1 MYCQICGSP
10 GVAGA
15 SQCAICGGALAA
27 EPLAEATL
35 VRESDATGGLIP
47 YKNPRALL
55 AYYLGIV
62 AMMPLI
68 GLPFGIAAY
77 LLGRKGLREAQAHPE
92 VRGRVHAWI
101 GILLGGGSAMVW
113 TLVLLLILVSLAA
126 SW

>member
-15 SQCAICGGALAA
+15 SHCAICGGALAA
-27 EPLAEATL
+27 EPLEATL

-62 AMMPLI
+62 AMFPLI

-77 LLGRKGLREAQAHPE
+77 ILGRKGLREAQAHPE
-92 VRGRVHAWI
+92 VRGTVHAWI
-101 GILLGGGSAMVW
+101 GVLLGGGSAMVW
-113 TLVLLLILVSLAA
+113 TLVLLLILVSWAA